1 MSKLKKYKKWM
12 AKRLNS
18 FNEFEP
24 STDKL
29 IIDIAPFGII
39 ESPEIHIARSKKAF
53 RKAKKSKSSFIY
65 DKKMDSCTSMRTAK
79 TKDWGKVVLLRCFQG
94 SFH

>member
-1 MSKLKKYKKWM
+1 M

-29 IIDIAPFGII
+29 IIDIAHFGII
-39 ESPEIHIARSKKAF
+39 ESSEIYIARSKKAF
-53 RKAKKSKSSFIY
+53 RKAKKSKNSFIY
-65 DKKMDSCTSMRTAK
+65 DKKNGLLYFNENGEDK
-79 TKDWGKVVLLRCFQG
+79 GLGKGGVIALFPRKL
-94 SFH
+94 S